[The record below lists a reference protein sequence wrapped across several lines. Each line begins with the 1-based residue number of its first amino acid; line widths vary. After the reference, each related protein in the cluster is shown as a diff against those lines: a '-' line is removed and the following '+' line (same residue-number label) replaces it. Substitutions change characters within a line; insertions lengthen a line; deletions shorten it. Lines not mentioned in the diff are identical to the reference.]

1 MGSGA
6 GAAQGNTASVAHGD
20 TYTFSLKKQAG
31 YNYTVSYK
39 MGGKSAVVITP
50 NANGKYVI
58 SNVTAPLVIS
68 IEKSLVVEISVQEYV
83 TLDEKSVFLI
93 LADAAL
99 ENGNVFTYK
108 GEVMYYSETY
118 SAWAYLVITDRE
130 LTLEQVYS
138 QVKISTQTTRTV
150 SRASGDVDGNGYVNW
165 NDVQLAYDLY
175 NAKYDAFDA
184 VNMLK
189 FLSADVTGDGKLDV
203 RDVAQIAWAIW
214 KSEEERT

>member
-1 MGSGA
+1 M
-6 GAAQGNTASVAHGD
+6 D
-20 TYTFSLKKQAG
+20 
-31 YNYTVSYK
+31 
-39 MGGKSAVVITP
+39 
-50 NANGKYVI
+50 
-58 SNVTAPLVIS
+58 
-68 IEKSLVVEISVQEYV
+68 ISVQEYV

-93 LADAAL
+93 LADGAL
-99 ENGNVFTYK
+99 ANGNLFTYK

-118 SAWAYLVITDRE
+118 GAWAYLVITDRE

>member
-1 MGSGA
+1 VGSGA
-6 GAAQGNTASVAHGD
+6 GAAQGNAASVAHGD

-31 YNYTVSYK
+31 YSYTVSYK
-39 MGGKSAVVITP
+39 MGGKGAVVITP

-68 IEKSLVVEISVQEYV
+68 IEKSLVVDISVQEYV

-118 SAWAYLVITDRE
+118 GAWAYLVITDRV

-138 QVKISTQTTRTV
+138 QVKISTQNNRALTV
-150 SRASGDVDGNGYVNW
+150 PAGDVDGNGKVNW
-165 NDVQLAYDLY
+165 DDAQMVRDLY
-175 NAKYDAFDA
+175 NAKYGTFDDL
-184 VNMLK
+184 NMEKYL
-189 FLSADVTGDGKLDV
+189 LADVNADRKVDI
-203 RDVAQIAWAIW
+203 RDVVWIAWKIW
-214 KSEEERT
+214 ESEGASA